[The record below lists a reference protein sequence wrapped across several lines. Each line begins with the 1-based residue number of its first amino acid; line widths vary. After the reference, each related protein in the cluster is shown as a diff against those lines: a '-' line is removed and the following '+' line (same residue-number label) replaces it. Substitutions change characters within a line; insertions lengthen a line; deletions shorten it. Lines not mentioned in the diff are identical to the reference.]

1 MSDVALSALLQAI
14 IVLVGCIVAPL
25 IFSLISHN
33 DTFIREEIKDRERH
47 LRRFAIEY
55 SPAIG
60 YYFKLAV
67 RNIWLFRNKD
77 QNSHYSDGMIR
88 SKVVEM
94 KDAYLEKYLK
104 CTPYEVILKYIEM
117 EFNSQMVKEK
127 ACELRKLT
135 DNFVSSDLLNDDV
148 AIKLPQVYDK
158 IIVKYD
164 ELFELMAS
172 EIKKMKHELKYERL
186 KLDIDRITRYFNV
199 CKLFK
204 GCKEKTPKGEL

>member
-1 MSDVALSALLQAI
+1 MSDFALSTLLQAI

-33 DTFIREEIKDRERH
+33 DTFIRDEIKDKERH

-67 RNIWLFRNKD
+67 RNIWLYRNKD
-77 QNSHYSDGMIR
+77 QDVYYSDGMVR

-94 KDAYLEKYLK
+94 KDVYLEKYLK

-117 EFNSQMVKEK
+117 EFNSTLVKEK
-127 ACELRKLT
+127 ACELRKFT
-135 DNFVSSDLLNDDV
+135 DDFVSSDLLDDGV
-148 AIKLPQVYDK
+148 AINLPKIYDK
-158 IIVKYD
+158 LIDMYD
-164 ELFELMAS
+164 ELFGLMS
-172 EIKKMKHELKYERL
+172 NEIAKMKHELKYERL
-186 KLDIDRITRYFNV
+186 KLDIERITRYFNV
-199 CKLFK
+199 RKILKNCN
-204 GCKEKTPKGEL
+204 EKK